1 MNVMWAAILVGAVSI
16 VIQTVL
22 LFTMALNSRAIRKQI
37 TSLVS
42 KVEPVA
48 ESGRRLLQE
57 VRSDVREISA
67 RANDLLDLS
76 RKQVARVD
84 EVLGEA
90 AARARAQM
98 DRIEMVLDDTVNRFQ
113 ETTTLLQNGI
123 LKPLKQLNALT
134 LGIRT
139 ALSIL
144 TRGNRTTV
152 AQATHDEEMFI

>member
-1 MNVMWAAILVGAVSI
+1 M
-16 VIQTVL
+16 
-22 LFTMALNSRAIRKQI
+22 F
-37 TSLVS
+37 
-42 KVEPVA
+42 
-48 ESGRRLLQE
+48 
-57 VRSDVREISA
+57 REISA

-76 RKQVARVD
+76 RQQVARVD

-90 AARARAQM
+90 AARTRAQM
-98 DRIEMVLDDTVNRFQ
+98 DRIEMVLDDTVSRFQ

-134 LGIRT
+134 LGIRA

-144 TRGNRTTV
+144 TGGNRTTV

>member
-22 LFTMALNSRAIRKQI
+22 LFTMALNSRAMRKQV

-42 KVEPVA
+42 KVEPVT
-48 ESGRRLLQE
+48 ETGRQLLQE
-57 VRSDVREISA
+57 VRADVREISA

-76 RKQVARVD
+76 RQQVARVD

-90 AARARAQM
+90 AARTRAQM
-98 DRIEMVLDDTVNRFQ
+98 DRIEMVLDDTVSRFQ

-134 LGIRT
+134 LGIRA

-144 TRGNRTTV
+144 TGGNRTTV